1 MKFDLHIHSCLSPCA
16 DLEMS
21 PSEIVRR
28 AVEADVDGI
37 ALTDHQSARN
47 APAID
52 ECARRAG
59 LGCLFGLEVQTAEEV
74 HTLALF
80 DTVEQALAMTDWV
93 YAAMPKR
100 VNDPETFGDQPV
112 VTWDDDIVEMEW
124 RLLAMGC
131 RRTIPETAAKVHE
144 LGGLYLAAHVDRPNH
159 SVFGALGCIPEPL
172 PPGDATA
179 QPSLTVAAPTARY
192 FDAVELSRT
201 ADEAV
206 WLPRIGDYAV
216 TRSSDAHNLDDV
228 ARVWTETADTTAD
241 TSAQADDAAHID
253 DLAHADVAAQA
264 QRREFSIAYLKAIFA
279 AKATTLSPKLT
290 SF

>member
-16 DLEMS
+16 NLEMS
-21 PSEIVRR
+21 PSEIVAR
-28 AVEADVDGI
+28 AVAAGIDGI

-47 APAID
+47 TPAIA

-59 LGCLFGLEVQTAEEV
+59 LKCLFGMEVQTAEEA
-74 HTLALF
+74 HTVALF
-80 DTVEQALAMTDWV
+80 DTTEQALALTDWV

-124 RLLAMGC
+124 RILAMGC

-144 LGGLYLAAHVDRPNH
+144 LDGLYIAAHIDRPNF
-159 SVFGALGCIPEPL
+159 SVISALGAIPEP
-172 PPGDATA
+172 PPTTNCQ
-179 QPSLTVAAPTARY
+179 QPTTKY

-201 ADEAV
+201 ADESL
-206 WLPRIGDYAV
+206 WLPKAAGYAV

-228 ARVWTETADTTAD
+228 VRVWTEAEG
-241 TSAQADDAAHID
+241 
-253 DLAHADVAAQA
+253 
-264 QRREFSIAYLKAIFA
+264 EFSIAGLKTIFA
-279 AKATTLSPKLT
+279 AKATRLSPRLT
-290 SF
+290 RF